1 MIKETKIENQSVT
14 TRGLSDI
21 LDKCFQLPGTWR
33 HHIERMNNF
42 QAVQRLIDFEFP
54 EDDKGK
60 VASNG
65 IVEVKANVQFNLKI
79 EMHRSLAYLLGL
91 GEISEYIG
99 SKTDIFTWFVSSVPG
114 LPYTETHYYDILRPI
129 VNFTIYSRY
138 LFSKEEEIC
147 CKKFKAKD
155 LSSFEKDDIFLTEF
169 HVTEISS
176 KKVPI
181 ARNDVTVAEFYM
193 LSVLNDRI
201 TFDFAELT
209 CFYYFNNKCT

>member
-114 LPYTETHYYDILRPI
+114 LPYTETY
-129 VNFTIYSRY
+129 
-138 LFSKEEEIC
+138 
-147 CKKFKAKD
+147 
-155 LSSFEKDDIFLTEF
+155 
-169 HVTEISS
+169 
-176 KKVPI
+176 
-181 ARNDVTVAEFYM
+181 
-193 LSVLNDRI
+193 
-201 TFDFAELT
+201 
-209 CFYYFNNKCT
+209 